1 MSRFLATAA
10 MVVGGV
16 ALVATG
22 VGAAA
27 SIGLLGQYAAGSAT
41 AAFVTTAATVAKVAG
56 FAAAA
61 LMATSA
67 LTAPKATGGGSPDQW
82 KADPN
87 AGIDI
92 VLGDACNGGHI
103 IYRQAYGSTNKYQS
117 IVTEWSVGPVQSI
130 DTLYID
136 QIARGV
142 AGGIVDVPN
151 RGFVLEARQRGLCPE
166 PAALSLGGAM
176 PYGWTGAHRL
186 SGKAATMMRFE
197 YDTKGK
203 NTQTSM
209 PTCGWRGKGVLCYDP
224 RHDSTYPGGDG
235 PQRADDQATWVWSD
249 NPYVVALTWCLGW
262 RQNGKLIAG
271 VGLPIT
277 GIIVENFVE
286 GANIATINGW
296 RVGGVK
302 STLDDKWDVLT
313 DILQAGAGEPLRL
326 GAMLGCIVSTPRVS
340 LATIDR
346 DALAQG
352 EVSIVAMQA
361 RRDRINALVPRYW
374 SEQVSTDPQTGVTT
388 TTWAEVPAEPI
399 IVAEH
404 VAADGRQVLKEAS
417 FPLVQGFAG
426 QEPKQVGTLARY
438 AIENAR
444 EFGPI
449 NLPLKIRWI
458 GYKPGDVVTVD
469 YPEGGLIGQDVML
482 LSRALDAASGIV
494 TVTARS
500 ETASKHAF
508 ALAQTAVP
516 PVSPSLPANAWTYA
530 APGSSRAAHWIRAQT
545 VQFPA
550 TTTATSITVVPF
562 SATLDDGRMIDLPAG
577 QIDGLD
583 DAATYRLFYALE
595 DATPAFTGATGEAF
609 TGADGQEFVGIIPA
623 GTYYAAPSDSLLDVA
638 NPAFVAIRLL
648 TTANA
653 DGTTYPP
660 PETPPAGDSGSGSGG
675 GGRYQQNVQLQ

>member
-10 MVVGGV
+10 MVVGGI
-16 ALVATG
+16 ALAATG
-22 VGAAA
+22 VGAVA
-27 SIGLLGQYAAGSAT
+27 SAGLLGSAASTAGTAT
-41 AAFVTTAATVAKVAG
+41 FAFVQTAATVAKVAG

-67 LTAPKATGGGSPDQW
+67 LTAPKASSGGSPEQW
-82 KADPN
+82 KAEPN
-87 AGIDI
+87 AGID
-92 VLGDACNGGHI
+92 VVFGDAYNGGHI
-103 IYRQAYGSTNKYQS
+103 VYRQAYGSTNKYQS
-117 IVTEWSVGPVQSI
+117 IVTEWSLGPVQSL

-142 AGGIVDVPN
+142 VGQIVDVPN
-151 RGFVLEARQRGLCPE
+151 RGFVLEARQLGQCPE
-166 PAALSLGGAM
+166 PAALSLAGTS
-176 PYGWTGAHRL
+176 PYGWSGAHRL

-224 RHDSTYPGGDG
+224 RKDSTYPGGDG
-235 PQRADDQATWVWSD
+235 PQRAADQSTWAWSD

-262 RQNGKLIAG
+262 RQNGKLAAG
-271 VGLPIT
+271 VGLPIS
-277 GIIVENFVE
+277 GIIVDNFVE
-286 GANIATINGW
+286 GANVATINGW

-374 SEQVSTDPQTGVTT
+374 SEQISTDPQSGVTT

-404 VAADGRQVLKEAS
+404 VAADGRQVRKEAS
-417 FPLVQGFAG
+417 FPLVQCFAG
-426 QEPKQVGTLARY
+426 EEPKQVATLARY

-458 GYKPGDVVTVD
+458 GYKPGDVVTID
-469 YPEGGLIGQDVML
+469 YPEGGLIDQDVML
-482 LSRALDAASGIV
+482 LTRSLDAGSGIV

-500 ETASKHAF
+500 ETAAKHAY

-516 PVSPSLPANAWTYA
+516 PVSPGLPANAWAFEAPGAPAYAVTAGSADTATSAEEAATAEKLGGTYA
-530 APGSSRAAHWIRAQT
+530 ADDIAALIER
-545 VQFPA
+545 V
-550 TTTATSITVVPF
+550 
-562 SATLDDGRMIDLPAG
+562 RK
-577 QIDGLD
+577 
-583 DAATYRLFYALE
+583 LE
-595 DATPAFTGATGEAF
+595 
-609 TGADGQEFVGIIPA
+609 
-623 GTYYAAPSDSLLDVA
+623 
-638 NPAFVAIRLL
+638 N
-648 TTANA
+648 
-653 DGTTYPP
+653 
-660 PETPPAGDSGSGSGG
+660 PPA
-675 GGRYQQNVQLQ
+675 

>member
-92 VLGDACNGGHI
+92 VFGDAYNGGHI

-117 IVTEWSVGPVQSI
+117 IVTEWSLGPVQSL

-142 AGGIVDVPN
+142 VGQIVDVPN
-151 RGFVLEARQRGLCPE
+151 RGFVLEARQLGQCPE
-166 PAALSLGGAM
+166 PAALTLAGAT
-176 PYGWTGAHRL
+176 PYGWSDAHRL

-224 RHDSTYPGGDG
+224 RKDSTYPGGDG
-235 PQRADDQATWVWSD
+235 PQRVADHSTWAWSD

-262 RQNGKLIAG
+262 RQNGKLAAG
-271 VGLPIT
+271 VGLPIS
-277 GIIVENFVE
+277 GIIVDNFVE
-286 GANIATINGW
+286 GANVAQINGW

-352 EVSIVAMQA
+352 EVSIVTMQA

-374 SEQVSTDPQTGVTT
+374 SEQISTDPQSGITT

-404 VAADGRQVLKEAS
+404 VAADGRQVRKETS
-417 FPLVQGFAG
+417 FPLVQCFAG
-426 QEPKQVGTLARY
+426 EEPKQVGTLARY

-449 NLPLKIRWI
+449 NLPLKVRWI

-469 YPEGGLIGQDVML
+469 LPDAGLLDQDVML
-482 LSRALDAASGIV
+482 LTRSLDAGSGIV

-500 ETASKHAF
+500 ETAAKHAF

-516 PVSPSLPANAWTYA
+516 PVSPGLPSNAWMFEVPGAPTGAATQIVQSSASLAYPVTSSDTTISIAAFTAALSDGTTSFAFPAATITGLTAATSYLVIFDRSANAYA
-530 APGSSRAAHWIRAQT
+530 AL
-545 VQFPA
+545 VQPA
-550 TTTATSITVVPF
+550 SGPEVVDPDNIIVR
-562 SATLDDGRMIDLPAG
+562 S
-577 QIDGLD
+577 
-583 DAATYRLFYALE
+583 
-595 DATPAFTGATGEAF
+595 
-609 TGADGQEFVGIIPA
+609 FV
-623 GTYYAAPSDSLLDVA
+623 
-638 NPAFVAIRLL
+638 
-648 TTANA
+648 TANA
-653 DGTTYPP
+653 DRTYPP
-660 PETPPAGDSGSGSGG
+660 TETPPGGDGGGGYGGG
-675 GGRYQQNVQLQ
+675 GGRNPNVVQQ

>member
-1 MSRFLATAA
+1 MSRFLQTAA
-10 MVVGGV
+10 MIVGGV
-16 ALVATG
+16 ALIATG

-27 SIGLLGQYAAGSAT
+27 SIGAFGALATQSAATVS
-41 AAFVTTAATVAKVAG
+41 FISTAATVAKVAG

-67 LTAPKATGGGSPDQW
+67 LTAPKASGGGSPDQW
-82 KADPN
+82 KAEPN

-92 VLGDACNGGHI
+92 VFGDAYNGGHI
-103 IYRQAYGSTNKYQS
+103 VYRQAYGSTNKYQS
-117 IVTEWSVGPVQSI
+117 IVTQWSLGPVQSL

-142 AGGIVDVPN
+142 VGQIVDVPN
-151 RGFVLEARQRGLCPE
+151 RGFVLEARQLGQCPE
-166 PAALSLGGAM
+166 PAALSLAGSS

-224 RHDSTYPGGDG
+224 RKDSTYPGGDG
-235 PQRADDQATWVWSD
+235 PQRVADQSTWAWSD

-262 RQNGKLIAG
+262 RQNGKLAAG
-271 VGLPIT
+271 VGLPIS
-277 GIIVENFVE
+277 GIIVDNFVE
-286 GANIATINGW
+286 GANVAQINGW

-352 EVSIVAMQA
+352 EISIVAMQA

-374 SEQVSTDPQTGVTT
+374 SEQISTDPQSGVTT

-404 VAADGRQVLKEAS
+404 VAADGRQVRKEAS
-417 FPLVQGFAG
+417 FPLVQCFAG
-426 QEPKQVGTLARY
+426 EEPKQVATLARY

-458 GYKPGDVVTVD
+458 GYKPGDVVTID
-469 YPEGGLIGQDVML
+469 YPEGGLIDQDVML
-482 LSRALDAASGIV
+482 LTRALDAGSGIV

-500 ETASKHAF
+500 ETAAKHAY

-516 PVSPSLPANAWTYA
+516 PVSPGLPANAWAFEAPGAPAYAETAGSAETAASADEAATAEKLGGTYA
-530 APGSSRAAHWIRAQT
+530 ASDIADIIARIRK
-545 VQFPA
+545 
-550 TTTATSITVVPF
+550 
-562 SATLDDGRMIDLPAG
+562 
-577 QIDGLD
+577 
-583 DAATYRLFYALE
+583 LE
-595 DATPAFTGATGEAF
+595 
-609 TGADGQEFVGIIPA
+609 
-623 GTYYAAPSDSLLDVA
+623 
-638 NPAFVAIRLL
+638 N
-648 TTANA
+648 
-653 DGTTYPP
+653 
-660 PETPPAGDSGSGSGG
+660 PPA
-675 GGRYQQNVQLQ
+675 